1 MATRQSIN
9 LPGLTT
15 ACLEAGPA
23 DGPLAMVLHGF
34 PDSPD
39 SWSDILDALGDS
51 GYRAVAPWLR
61 GYAPT
66 QIPADELYQGGAYV
80 RDIDRLHQAL
90 GADYRA
96 VLIGH
101 DIGAAIAYGAAAFDP
116 AKWARIVTISV
127 PPATVLAQMM
137 SSYTQLR
144 RSWYTFLFQHP
155 AAEAI
160 LAADNG
166 VFLDRL
172 WAEWSPGF
180 AHTAAVA
187 AAKRALP
194 DPAHLTAALGWYR
207 AGFHPELNDPGL
219 IAEQQTLAATPTQ
232 PWLYLHG
239 EHDQCVGAEAAEATA
254 HSTVITGAGH
264 FPHLEQ
270 PEAFRRHLM
279 EFISAGS
286 VAAP

>member
-1 MATRQSIN
+1 MTTQHSID
-9 LPGLTT
+9 LPDLTMSY
-15 ACLEAGPA
+15 LEAGPA

-34 PDSPD
+34 PDSPA
-39 SWSDILDALGDS
+39 SWSDTLDALGDL

-66 QIPADELYQGGAYV
+66 QIPADGLYQGGAYV
-80 RDIDRLHQAL
+80 RDIDRLHRAL
-90 GADYRA
+90 VGDQRA

-116 AKWARIVTISV
+116 AKWERVVTISV
-127 PPATVLAQMM
+127 PPAAVLAQMM
-137 SSYTQLR
+137 GSYTQLR

-160 LAADNG
+160 IG
-166 VFLDRL
+166 VDDGAFLDRL
-172 WAEWSPGF
+172 WEEWSPGF
-180 AHTAAVA
+180 AHPAAVA
-187 AAKRALP
+187 AAKEALP

-207 AGFHPELNDPGL
+207 AGFHPELHDPGL
-219 IAEQQTLAATPTQ
+219 TTEQQALTATPRQ

-239 EHDQCVGAEAAEATA
+239 EHDQCVGIEAAEATA
-254 HSTVITGAGH
+254 HSAAISGAGH

-270 PEAFRRHLM
+270 PEDFRRRVS
-279 EFISAGS
+279 EFLSAGS
-286 VAAP
+286 AAP